1 MEAKAQQYLDTYL
14 NTLSEADRQ
23 RHPSFS
29 ADYFCADE
37 INANLCAELVAS
49 GEKTATCSMKYWY
62 EDGGETMPQVGH
74 LQVVTDWHGNP
85 KAIIEITSVSECRF
99 EDVNE
104 DFARAEGEGDLS
116 LVWWRKAHWDFFS
129 VECDE
134 VGIEPSEQMVL
145 VLERFQ
151 VVYS

>member
-1 MEAKAQQYLDTYL
+1 MEVKAQQYLDSYL

-23 RHPSFS
+23 RHNSFS

-37 INANLCAELVAS
+37 VNANLCAELVTS
-49 GEKTATCSMKYWY
+49 GAKTATCSMKYWY
-62 EDGGETMPQVGH
+62 EDGGETMPQAGH

-85 KAIIEITSVSECRF
+85 KAIIKITSICECRF
-99 EDVNE
+99 ADVGE

-116 LVWWRKAHWDFFS
+116 LAWWRKAHWDFFS
-129 VECDE
+129 AECDE

-145 VLERFQ
+145 VLEHFQ
-151 VVYS
+151 VVCS